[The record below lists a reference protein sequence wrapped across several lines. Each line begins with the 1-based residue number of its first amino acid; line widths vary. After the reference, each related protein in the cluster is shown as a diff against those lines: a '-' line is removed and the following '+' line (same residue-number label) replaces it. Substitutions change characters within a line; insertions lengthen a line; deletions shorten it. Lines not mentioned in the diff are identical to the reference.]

1 MEKENRGITLI
12 ALVITIII
20 LLILT
25 GISISALTNQG
36 LFKNAK
42 AAQNA
47 TEKAEAEQGQRL
59 NEYEDEIN
67 KYLSNNDKKE
77 EKLIDKVNDGTIK
90 IGDYVKYTPDT
101 ANTTE
106 ILQELNTYSGSKA
119 NTTSTLT
126 QENLNWRV
134 LDVKDG
140 QVRLISEVPT
150 TSTITL
156 SGYNGYNNAVKLI
169 DDTCSTLY
177 NNSKLASKVQNLKI
191 EDIQDKMIETNYSNI
206 ISDYGKIFT
215 PTNKYYASILLKEKE
230 QKVNGTEGTELD
242 VSEQTELINQT
253 SETQAN
259 SLEVKNT
266 YWYKTMTTSDFKNG
280 KYYELFI
287 NNGNGY
293 DTYWMSSRCIHADS
307 NIANFQVHNVNSGD
321 VDVGTLCIS
330 LKRDNSRV
338 FAFRPI
344 ITLKLNVQID
354 TENSRDGSTS
364 EQAYIIK

>member
-1 MEKENRGITLI
+1 M
-12 ALVITIII
+12 
-20 LLILT
+20 
-25 GISISALTNQG
+25 
-36 LFKNAK
+36 
-42 AAQNA
+42 
-47 TEKAEAEQGQRL
+47 
-59 NEYEDEIN
+59 
-67 KYLSNNDKKE
+67 
-77 EKLIDKVNDGTIK
+77 
-90 IGDYVKYTPDT
+90 
-101 ANTTE
+101 
-106 ILQELNTYSGSKA
+106 
-119 NTTSTLT
+119 
-126 QENLNWRV
+126 
-134 LDVKDG
+134 
-140 QVRLISEVPT
+140 
-150 TSTITL
+150 
-156 SGYNGYNNAVKLI
+156 I

-215 PTNKYYASILLKEKE
+215 PANKYYPSILLKEKE
-230 QKVNGTEGTELD
+230 QRVNGTAGTELGL
-242 VSEQTELINQT
+242 SEQTELINQT